1 MARTKNG
8 ALRVPHIL
16 CFLTTTT
23 LTRIYLWICAY
34 SLINHFQTMIV
45 HVRNNI
51 ILSDVLLV
59 YIGSGVGVGVHRRDA
74 TNKWLQIFLQWIS
87 LAASYIWFTFTYMLI
102 RIYFHFI
109 RTYLRFVVLFCFAGK
124 HARINPMTTSFFLT
138 YANNFHEWKGMSK
151 LFNICLLYSIYTTTT
166 TTNDVFT
173 NCGLI
178 FIVLYTHSEFER
190 FFTNENWTRCR
201 AACL

>member
-102 RIYFHFI
+102 YVYIFI
-109 RTYLRFVVLFCFAGK
+109 SFEHICALLCFFVLPGK

-138 YANNFHEWKGMSK
+138 Q
-151 LFNICLLYSIYTTTT
+151 T
-166 TTNDVFT
+166 
-173 NCGLI
+173 I
-178 FIVLYTHSEFER
+178 FM
-190 FFTNENWTRCR
+190 NEK
-201 AACL
+201 ACLNCLTYVYYIAYILLLLLLMMYLLIAA